1 MSDARTKRRIL
12 PVEPRLARRV
22 FPSPRLVTAALALS
36 FAAIPSAGQPQTI
49 PDEPAALFEVEVDLV
64 MLNIAVTDQRGR
76 YIRGLRPEDFRIT
89 EDGIQQSIASF
100 GEGSEAPRRLAR
112 TEVRAVGVKPD
123 EAPELALS
131 ADIRGQLV
139 GTNVFVLFDT
149 SNFMYRSLVY
159 AEDAIADFIRGLDQ
173 ADSVAVYS
181 FSRNLTRQASLSA
194 EHDGALRGLRRS
206 VAGDET
212 ALYNCLLLTLRDA
225 AKVSGRK
232 VIIVFSNGPDN
243 ASAVSPDDVG
253 AIAEDEGV
261 PIYVISTRELNRDRI
276 SSNAFRRITART
288 GGKAYFAKTWQRQ
301 SEAFVEIREELASSY
316 TVTYYPQVNPNRG
329 WRNIQVELTGA
340 DQQRYRV
347 RTRAGY
353 RPKL

>member
-1 MSDARTKRRIL
+1 MLRNTDRQWGREVTGRAAFCAAAVWVLFVPATALCQATADL
-12 PVEPRLARRV
+12 PRSE
-22 FPSPRLVTAALALS
+22 
-36 FAAIPSAGQPQTI
+36 AI
-49 PDEPAALFEVEVDLV
+49 FEVEVDLV
-64 MLNIAVTDQRGR
+64 MLNVAVTDQRGR
-76 YIRGLRPEDFRIT
+76 YVQGLSPQDFRIT
-89 EDGIQQSIASF
+89 EDGLPQSIASF
-100 GEGSEAPRRLAR
+100 GAGNVAPRRVAR
-112 TEVRAVGVKPD
+112 TGVRPGTTPGD
-123 EAPELALS
+123 IEFMIPEAIS
-131 ADIRGQLV
+131 DQLV

-159 AEDAIADFIRGLDQ
+159 AEDAIADFIRGLDG

-181 FSRNLTRQASLSA
+181 FSRNLTRHASLSDD
-194 EHDGALRGLRRS
+194 HDDALRGLRRS

-225 AKVSGRK
+225 AEVSGRK

-261 PIYVISTRELNRDRI
+261 PIYVISTRALNRDPI
-276 SSNAFRRITART
+276 SSNAFRRITQRT

-316 TVTYYPQVNPNRG
+316 TVTYYPQANPNRG
-329 WRNIQVELTGA
+329 WRSIQVELLSPEHR
-340 DQQRYRV
+340 RYRV

>member
-1 MSDARTKRRIL
+1 MSDARTDRRTL
-12 PVEPRLARRV
+12 PVEPRSATRGLTL
-22 FPSPRLVTAALALS
+22 PRIVAAALAFG
-36 FAAIPSAGQPQTI
+36 FAAVPSAGQSQAI
-49 PDEPAALFEVEVDLV
+49 SDEPPALFEVDVDLV

-76 YIRGLRPEDFRIT
+76 YIRGLKPEDFRIT
-89 EDGIQQSIASF
+89 EDGIEQSIASF
-100 GEGSEAPRRLAR
+100 GEGSAAPRRLAR
-112 TEVRAVGVKPD
+112 TAVRTVGEAPD
-123 EAPELALS
+123 ETPELALS
-131 ADIRGQLV
+131 AEISGQLV

-194 EHDGALRGLRRS
+194 EHDSALRGLRRS

-276 SSNAFRRITART
+276 SSNAFRRITERT

-329 WRNIQVELTGA
+329 WRSIQVELTGA
-340 DQQRYRV
+340 DQRRYRV

>member
-1 MSDARTKRRIL
+1 MARKLGTST
-12 PVEPRLARRV
+12 RLTAVGV
-22 FPSPRLVTAALALS
+22 FAALGLGMLVATTQ
-36 FAAIPSAGQPQTI
+36 GQAPGT
-49 PDEPAALFEVEVDLV
+49 PDEPAAIFEVEVDLV
-64 MLNIAVTDQRGR
+64 MLNVAVTDQRGR
-76 YIRGLRPEDFRIT
+76 YIRNLRPGDFRIT
-89 EDGIQQSIASF
+89 EDGIEQAIASF
-100 GEGSEAPRRLAR
+100 GEGNVAPRRVTRTGQRPGPFVPADEPGIDLPEALA
-112 TEVRAVGVKPD
+112 
-123 EAPELALS
+123 
-131 ADIRGQLV
+131 GQLV

-173 ADSVAVYS
+173 ADSIAVYA
-181 FSRNLTRQASLSA
+181 FSRNLTRHTSLA
-194 EHDGALRGLRRS
+194 PGHDNALRGLRRAI
-206 VAGDET
+206 AGDET

-225 AKVSGRK
+225 AEVSGRK

-261 PIYVISTRELNRDRI
+261 PIYVISTRELNRDPV
-276 SSNAFRRITART
+276 SSNAFRRITQRT

-301 SEAFVEIREELASSY
+301 SEAFVEIREELTSAY
-316 TVTYYPQVNPNRG
+316 TITYYPQPNPNRG
-329 WRNIQVELTGA
+329 WRSIQVELMGPE
-340 DQQRYRV
+340 QQRYRI

>member
-1 MSDARTKRRIL
+1 MRNRS
-12 PVEPRLARRV
+12 LADRV
-22 FPSPRLVTAALALS
+22 SGGMLAGTVLALGMLAS
-36 FAAIPSAGQPQTI
+36 SLPGQVPGLL
-49 PDEPAALFEVEVDLV
+49 DEPAALFEVEVDLV

-76 YIRGLRPEDFRIT
+76 YIRGLAPESFRIT

-100 GEGSEAPRRLAR
+100 GEGNAAPRRITTTGLRPLA
-112 TEVRAVGVKPD
+112 GSP
-123 EAPELALS
+123 EAETQLQLPEA
-131 ADIRGQLV
+131 IEGQLV

-159 AEDAIADFIRGLDQ
+159 AEDAIADFIRGLDK

-181 FSRNLTRQASLSA
+181 FSRNLTRHASLSA
-194 EHDGALRGLRRS
+194 EHDDALRGLRRS

-225 AKVSGRK
+225 AQVSGRK

-261 PIYVISTRELNRDRI
+261 PIYVISTRELNRDPI
-276 SSNAFRRITART
+276 SSNAFRRITQRT

-301 SEAFVEIREELASSY
+301 SEAFVEIREELDSSY
-316 TVTYYPQVNPNRG
+316 TLTYYPQPNPNRG
-329 WRNIQVELTGA
+329 WRSIEVELTA
-340 DQQRYRV
+340 PEQRRYRI

>member
-1 MSDARTKRRIL
+1 MLRTDPNL
-12 PVEPRLARRV
+12 P
-22 FPSPRLVTAALALS
+22 ALS
-36 FAAIPSAGQPQTI
+36 LSRRTGACACIIGLWSLAAP
-49 PDEPAALFEVEVDLV
+49 PAALSQNPAEDLSSRAIFEVEVDLV
-64 MLNIAVTDQRGR
+64 MLNIAVTDQRNR
-76 YIRGLRPEDFRIT
+76 YVRGLGPEDFRIT
-89 EDGIQQSIASF
+89 EDGVPQSVASF
-100 GEGSEAPRRLAR
+100 GAGNTAPRRVTR
-112 TEVRAVGVKPD
+112 TGFRPGTAPGEV
-123 EAPELALS
+123 EFTIPETLS
-131 ADIRGQLV
+131 DQLV

-159 AEDAIADFIRGLDQ
+159 AEDAIADFIRGLDG

-181 FSRNLTRQASLSA
+181 FSRNLTRHANLSGD
-194 EHDGALRGLRRS
+194 HDDALRGLRRS

-225 AKVSGRK
+225 ARVSGRK

-261 PIYVISTRELNRDRI
+261 PIYVISTRALNRDPI
-276 SSNAFRRITART
+276 SSNAFRRITQRT

-301 SEAFVEIREELASSY
+301 SEAFVEIREELASAY
-316 TVTYYPQVNPNRG
+316 TVTYYPQTSPNRG
-329 WRNIQVELTGA
+329 WRSIQVELVKPEHR
-340 DQQRYRV
+340 RYRV

>member
-1 MSDARTKRRIL
+1 M
-12 PVEPRLARRV
+12 
-22 FPSPRLVTAALALS
+22 
-36 FAAIPSAGQPQTI
+36 
-49 PDEPAALFEVEVDLV
+49 
-64 MLNIAVTDQRGR
+64 
-76 YIRGLRPEDFRIT
+76 
-89 EDGIQQSIASF
+89 
-100 GEGSEAPRRLAR
+100 
-112 TEVRAVGVKPD
+112 
-123 EAPELALS
+123 
-131 ADIRGQLV
+131 
-139 GTNVFVLFDT
+139 FVLFDT

-181 FSRNLTRQASLSA
+181 FSRNLTRHAALSVG
-194 EHDGALRGLRRS
+194 HDNALRGLRRA

-225 AKVSGRK
+225 ARVSGRK

-261 PIYVISTRELNRDRI
+261 PIYVISTRELNRDPI
-276 SSNAFRRITART
+276 SSNAFRRITQRT

-301 SEAFVEIREELASSY
+301 SEAFVEIREELESSY
-316 TVTYYPQVNPNRG
+316 TVTYYPQPNPNRG
-329 WRNIQVELTGA
+329 WRSIQVELMGP
-340 DQQRYRV
+340 QQRRYRV

>member
-1 MSDARTKRRIL
+1 MTRHSIWTKKLETRFL
-12 PVEPRLARRV
+12 TV
-22 FPSPRLVTAALALS
+22 ALALLCT
-36 FAAIPSAGQPQTI
+36 AAPAQGQDLDAL
-49 PDEPAALFEVEVDLV
+49 DEPSALFEVEVDLV

-76 YIRGLRPEDFRIT
+76 YIRDLSPGDFRIT
-89 EDGIQQSIASF
+89 EDGIEQSIASF
-100 GEGSEAPRRLAR
+100 GEGNAAPRRVTR
-112 TEVRAVGVKPD
+112 TGLRPTRAT
-123 EAPELALS
+123 PEGDLRLALPDS
-131 ADIRGQLV
+131 VAGQLV

-181 FSRNLTRQASLSA
+181 FSRNLTRHSSLSP
-194 EHDGALRGLRRS
+194 EHDDALRGLRRS

-225 AKVSGRK
+225 ARVSGRK

-261 PIYVISTRELNRDRI
+261 PIYVISTRELNRDPI
-276 SSNAFRRITART
+276 SSNAFRRITQRT

-316 TVTYYPQVNPNRG
+316 TLTYYPQPNPNRG
-329 WRNIQVELTGA
+329 WRSILVELTGT
-340 DQQRYRV
+340 QQRRFRI

>member
-1 MSDARTKRRIL
+1 MSGIRGTSSWDAA
-12 PVEPRLARRV
+12 ARV
-22 FPSPRLVTAALALS
+22 AAVALALAWGAPPAS
-36 FAAIPSAGQPQTI
+36 GQVPSAL
-49 PDEPAALFEVEVDLV
+49 DEPSALFEVEVDLV

-76 YIRGLRPEDFRIT
+76 YIHSLKPSDFRIT

-100 GEGSEAPRRLAR
+100 GEGSAAPTRVTRIGQRPVA
-112 TEVRAVGVKPD
+112 AM
-123 EAPELALS
+123 PER
-131 ADIRGQLV
+131 DIQLTLPESVSGQLV

-159 AEDAIADFIRGLDQ
+159 AEDAIADFIRGLDE

-181 FSRNLTRQASLSA
+181 FSRNLTRHAVLSD
-194 EHDGALRGLRRS
+194 EHDDALRGLRRS

-225 AKVSGRK
+225 AQISGRK

-261 PIYVISTRELNRDRI
+261 PIYVISTRELNRDPI
-276 SSNAFRRITART
+276 SSNAFRRITQRT

-316 TVTYYPQVNPNRG
+316 TLTYYPQPNPNRG
-329 WRNIQVELTGA
+329 WRSIQVELAGP
-340 DQQRYRV
+340 DLRRYRV

>member
-1 MSDARTKRRIL
+1 MNRQPNFRKSLYGRFLTVA
-12 PVEPRLARRV
+12 
-22 FPSPRLVTAALALS
+22 AALLGLATLAPGQVPGAL
-36 FAAIPSAGQPQTI
+36 
-49 PDEPAALFEVEVDLV
+49 DEPSALFEVEVDLV
-64 MLNIAVTDQRGR
+64 MLNIAVTDPRGR
-76 YIRGLRPEDFRIT
+76 YIRDLKPGDFRIT
-89 EDGIQQSIASF
+89 EDGIEQAIASF
-100 GEGSEAPRRLAR
+100 GEGNAAPRRITR
-112 TEVRAVGVKPD
+112 TGLRP
-123 EAPELALS
+123 APETPEGDLQLS
-131 ADIRGQLV
+131 LPDAIAGQLV

-181 FSRNLTRQASLSA
+181 FSRNLTRHASLSP
-194 EHDGALRGLRRS
+194 EHDDALRGLRRS

-261 PIYVISTRELNRDRI
+261 PIYVISTRELNRDPI
-276 SSNAFRRITART
+276 SSNAFRRITQRT

-301 SEAFVEIREELASSY
+301 SEAFVEIREELDSSY
-316 TVTYYPQVNPNRG
+316 TVTYYPQPNPNRG
-329 WRNIQVELTGA
+329 WRNIQVELTGPE
-340 DQQRYRV
+340 QRRYRV

>member
-1 MSDARTKRRIL
+1 MVGNVKEAQLVERKASFRNRSGTK
-12 PVEPRLARRV
+12 LAAV
-22 FPSPRLVTAALALS
+22 AAGLCLL
-36 FAAIPSAGQPQTI
+36 AIPAVGQQI
-49 PDEPAALFEVEVDLV
+49 PGPLDEPAALFEVEVDLV

-76 YIRGLRPEDFRIT
+76 YIRDLKPDSFRIT
-89 EDGIQQSIASF
+89 EDGIQQAIASF
-100 GEGSEAPRRLAR
+100 GEGNVAPQRVTR
-112 TEVRAVGVKPD
+112 TGFRPVAGSPERDAQLTLPD
-123 EAPELALS
+123 AIA
-131 ADIRGQLV
+131 GQIV
-139 GTNVFVLFDT
+139 GTNVFILFDT

-181 FSRNLTRQASLSA
+181 FSRNLTRHAALSGS
-194 EHDGALRGLRRS
+194 HDDALRGLRRS

-225 AKVSGRK
+225 ARVSGRK

-261 PIYVISTRELNRDRI
+261 PIYVISTRELNRDPI
-276 SSNAFRRITART
+276 SSNAFRRITQRT

-316 TVTYYPQVNPNRG
+316 TVTYYPQPNPNRG
-329 WRNIQVELTGA
+329 WRSIQVELTA
-340 DQQRYRV
+340 PEQRRLRV

>member
-1 MSDARTKRRIL
+1 MLRIDSSSWGKASALRMAALLAAMLVVWGVRPALGQAPSDAL
-12 PVEPRLARRV
+12 D
-22 FPSPRLVTAALALS
+22 S
-36 FAAIPSAGQPQTI
+36 
-49 PDEPAALFEVEVDLV
+49 DALFEVEVDLV
-64 MLNIAVTDQRGR
+64 MLNIAVTDRRGR
-76 YIRGLRPEDFRIT
+76 YVQGLQPEHFRIT
-89 EDGIQQSIASF
+89 EDGVPQAVASF
-100 GEGSEAPRRLAR
+100 GAGNAAPRRVVSTGVRPVAAPGEIELSIPETLA
-112 TEVRAVGVKPD
+112 D
-123 EAPELALS
+123 
-131 ADIRGQLV
+131 QLV

-159 AEDAIADFIRGLDQ
+159 AEDAIADFIRGLDG

-181 FSRNLTRQASLSA
+181 FSRNLTRHASLSGD
-194 EHDGALRGLRRS
+194 HDDALRGLRRS

-225 AKVSGRK
+225 ARVSGRK

-261 PIYVISTRELNRDRI
+261 PIYVISTRALNRDPI
-276 SSNAFRRITART
+276 SSNAFRRITERT

-316 TVTYYPQVNPNRG
+316 TVTYYPQANPNRG
-329 WRNIQVELTGA
+329 WRNIQVELVGP
-340 DQQRYRV
+340 DHSRYRV